1 MSIMKPS
8 KPPFSATRAT
18 VATVRSRSPGA
29 AVEGLM
35 PTHTKGCAPSVPSKV
50 RAELSGL
57 GVYIHVGTTGTYQ
70 WSFLARSLRRDRR
83 LRPRAG
89 MRADQPQAH
98 GRSTTAPTRRSDPG
112 ARHLVTSSFGLPGEA
127 PHRSW
132 RHCPGAGPF
141 QRRAS
146 RSILALREGQT
157 FGYAAHRVDVVVKWS
172 TRTFGGRR
180 QQSVELSC
188 LGG

>member
-1 MSIMKPS
+1 MKPS
-8 KPPFSATRAT
+8 KPPSSATRAT

-57 GVYIHVGTTGTYQ
+57 GLYIHVGTTGTYQ

-89 MRADQPQAH
+89 MRVDQPQAH
-98 GRSTTAPTRRSDPG
+98 GRSTTAPTRRKDPPWDG
-112 ARHLVTSSFGLPGEA
+112 LVV
-127 PHRSW
+127 
-132 RHCPGAGPF
+132 AGD
-141 QRRAS
+141 R
-146 RSILALREGQT
+146 
-157 FGYAAHRVDVVVKWS
+157 
-172 TRTFGGRR
+172 
-180 QQSVELSC
+180 
-188 LGG
+188 